1 MYAKLAKLD
10 IRHFSIF
17 FSRSGW
23 HSLSIQGDFIL
34 PFPRNLKKIL
44 EGIISALVFLLLLFY
59 LFIHSF
65 LLSFLYF
72 HVNDGMIRR
81 G

>member
-34 PFPRNLKKIL
+34 SFARNLKKYQKEL
-44 EGIISALVFLLLLFY
+44 FLPKFLMLLLFC

-65 LLSFLYF
+65 FFSFLYF